1 MQLTTRRSSQLK
13 GRGVKGQKRERDAR
27 HVALAL
33 VLQVAPPA
41 GGRAFY
47 QHSFTRTTHDNIRL

>member
-13 GRGVKGQKRERDAR
+13 DSCVKGQKYERDAR

-33 VLQVAPPA
+33 ALARPA
-41 GGRAFY
+41 GARAFY
-47 QHSFTRTTHDNIRL
+47 LHSFTRTIHDKTRL

>member
-13 GRGVKGQKRERDAR
+13 GSCVKGQKYERDAR

-33 VLQVAPPA
+33 ARPA
-41 GGRAFY
+41 GARAFY
-47 QHSFTRTTHDNIRL
+47 LHSFTRTIHDKTRL

>member
-13 GRGVKGQKRERDAR
+13 DRRVKDHKYKRDAR

-33 VLQVAPPA
+33 ALARSA

-47 QHSFTRTTHDNIRL
+47 LHSFTRTIHDKIRL